1 MVSRDELARKEEDTT
16 FEPRLLWLAGSK
28 LIATKR
34 RPRLHLPVERE
45 R

>member
-28 LIATKR
+28 LITVTHTGA
-34 RPRLHLPVERE
+34 P
-45 R
+45 